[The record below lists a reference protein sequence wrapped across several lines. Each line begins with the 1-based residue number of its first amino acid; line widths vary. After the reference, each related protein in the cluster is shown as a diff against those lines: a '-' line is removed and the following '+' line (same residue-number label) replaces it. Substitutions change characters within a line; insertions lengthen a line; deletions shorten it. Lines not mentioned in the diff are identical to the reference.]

1 MELLLQIILII
12 GTCMFFVYIINMVR
26 LRKLE
31 LKYTLLWLFTSV
43 SFIIMAIFPGIIVW
57 IADLLHIKE
66 PVNALF
72 LITLFFLILI
82 IFSLTVAIA
91 VKSRSIT
98 TLTQEIGIIKLQITE
113 IRKTLLEED
122 KKMIKETQKGK
133 GNGND

>member
-1 MELLLQIILII
+1 
-12 GTCMFFVYIINMVR
+12 MFFVYIINMVR

>member
-1 MELLLQIILII
+1 MELLLQTILIA
-12 GTCMFFVYIINMVR
+12 GTSTFFVYIINMVR
-26 LRKLE
+26 LRRLE
-31 LKYTLLWLFTSV
+31 LKYTLLWLFTSM
-43 SFIIMAIFPGIIVW
+43 SFIIMAIFPGIIIW

-113 IRKTLLEED
+113 ISKSLLEED
-122 KKMIKETQKGK
+122 NMKVKETQKGK
-133 GNGND
+133 GNGNE

>member
-1 MELLLQIILII
+1 MEVLLQIILII
-12 GTCMFFVYIINMVR
+12 GACVFFIYIINMVR

-31 LKYTLLWLFTSV
+31 LKYTLLWLFTSL
-43 SFIIMAIFPGIIVW
+43 SFIVMAVFPGIIVW

-98 TLTQEIGIIKLQITE
+98 TLTQEIGIIKLPISE
-113 IRKTLLEED
+113 ISKSLQEED
-122 KKMIKETQKGK
+122 RLKVKETQKGK
-133 GNGND
+133 GNGNE